1 MKKIVIDNEAHL
13 ILYSITEIPAG
24 VELRYNYGV
33 VNLEWRKEVLL
44 YDSFCFSFELFAPI
58 KT

>member
-13 ILYSITEIPAG
+13 ILHSITEIPAG

-33 VNLEWRKEVLL
+33 MNLEWHKEVLQ

-58 KT
+58 